1 MEFYLCQ
8 MESMKNL
15 IRDVADWPKPGV
27 GFKDITPLLASPHF
41 PRVIDALEKLTVR
54 PDFYVGIESRGFL
67 FASALA
73 QKTGAGLLLCR
84 KKGKLPPP
92 TVATSYSLEYGEDV
106 LEMQPGNGTVVIVD
120 DVFATGGTMR
130 AATELCAQAGY
141 TVVDRLVLIDLL
153 FLHEEVEVK
162 SLIQYAE

>member
-1 MEFYLCQ
+1 MENV
-8 MESMKNL
+8 KNL
-15 IRDVADWPKPGV
+15 IRDVSDWPKPGV

-73 QKTGAGLLLCR
+73 QKTGVGLLLCR

-92 TVATSYSLEYGEDV
+92 TVSASYQLEYGEDV
-106 LEMQPGNGTVVIVD
+106 LEMQPGTGTVVIVD
-120 DVFATGGTMR
+120 DVLATGGTMR
-130 AATELCAQAGY
+130 AATQLCQEAGY
-141 TVVDRLVLIDLL
+141 TVVDRMVLIDLL
-153 FLHEEVEVK
+153 FLHSEEAVK
-162 SLIQYAE
+162 SLIQYD

>member
-1 MEFYLCQ
+1 MENVK
-8 MESMKNL
+8 SL
-15 IRDVADWPKPGV
+15 IREVADWPKPGV

-92 TVATSYSLEYGEDV
+92 TVSASYQLEYGEDV
-106 LEMQPGNGTVVIVD
+106 LEMQPGSGTVVIVD
-120 DVFATGGTMR
+120 DVFATGGTMK
-130 AATELCAQAGY
+130 AATQLCREAGY
-141 TVVDRLVLIDLL
+141 TVVDRLVLIDLI
-153 FLHEEVEVK
+153 FLHSEVEVK
-162 SLIQYAE
+162 SLIQYD